1 MGKSYLKGNANN
13 MVKAL
18 ILHGTDRHTYRL
30 QQSLQI
36 CGIQNITVKNY
47 RDIPRERCDIV
58 FVDPS
63 LPYDPT
69 SRINSDLVCFYD
81 CEDAPTDYEV
91 GIAFEAM
98 KDSIK
103 YYCKMNWVGEDKDG
117 IKLIGFPIAS
127 ILQLPP
133 VANVQLPEFTSQN
146 AIPFFAGAGTF
157 LGNHDPVKGGVYNSE
172 EGINCLG
179 KYEENTMY
187 NQRIDWLLSLRKNN
201 ISYKGGLVFRGD
213 NLSEDWQSKYFGENV
228 IDLKTDQLDRIGF
241 FNNLFKYRIGL
252 NPTGH
257 DRNSWR
263 IYDLMAAGSILVS
276 TDLCNQKALYMPKEI
291 ITIKDGEDLGTRL
304 LELQPDYKELWKAH
318 QENRNIIK
326 DLTPD
331 KVWSDFME
339 QMK

>member
-69 SRINSDLVCFYD
+69 ARINSDLVCFYD

-103 YYCKMNWVGEDKDG
+103 YYCKMNWVGEEKDG

-133 VANVQLPEFTSQN
+133 VANVQLPEFTYQN

-241 FNNLFKYRIGL
+241 FNNLFTYRIGL